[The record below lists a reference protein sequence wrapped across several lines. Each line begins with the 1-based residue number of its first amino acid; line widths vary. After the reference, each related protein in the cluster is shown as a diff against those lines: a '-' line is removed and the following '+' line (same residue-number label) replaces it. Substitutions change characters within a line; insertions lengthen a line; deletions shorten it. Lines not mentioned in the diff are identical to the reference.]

1 MITYGELLV
10 VCVFVGMGVYISY
23 LHSEIRKHIRAGILL
38 SALVHDVADGS
49 VELERHDDGI
59 RVRVDRKSTRLN
71 SSHTDI
77 SRMPS
82 SA

>member
-49 VELERHDDGI
+49 VELERHEDGI
-59 RVRVDRKSTRLN
+59 RVRVKNANRSESANL
-71 SSHTDI
+71 
-77 SRMPS
+77 SRHYQGTLP
-82 SA
+82 

>member
-1 MITYGELLV
+1 M
-10 VCVFVGMGVYISY
+10 
-23 LHSEIRKHIRAGILL
+23 
-38 SALVHDVADGS
+38 SALVHLPNNTRISMHMKPTPAAGFEVTSTRSKFG
-49 VELERHDDGI
+49 VEFRALESGEATAELLSGKEAGTQI
-59 RVRVDRKSTRLN
+59 TDRKSTRLN

>member
-59 RVRVDRKSTRLN
+59 RVRVKNANRSE
-71 SSHTDI
+71 
-77 SRMPS
+77 
-82 SA
+82 SANLSKIGRAHV